1 MQYMRVLLVSANR
14 TAVNMPVFP
23 LGPAFLA
30 AGLEKEGHQVRVL
43 DLFDT
48 RFPDPVE
55 ATAEAVGA
63 IRNPIEATA
72 EAVRAT
78 TKAVLDFR
86 PQLTGFSVRNIDN
99 QDPFSPEFYLPEVR
113 PVISACREIS
123 GSPVV
128 IGGAGFSIFPRAA
141 LAYLGGD
148 FGVAG
153 EGERPLCLLA
163 RALESG
169 RDPRRIPCLITSG
182 EPVTSIRHPEGSAG
196 PATGSFLDGIIDE
209 NTETAADS
217 SPGEENTG
225 ALGHLP
231 RPALELFDIP
241 RYGQSG
247 FIPVQSKRGCSKR
260 CLYCSSPII
269 EGRTIRLRPATTVV
283 DEIEFTVKQYGQ
295 RTFFFVDSLFNVPEA
310 HALELCREIIRRK
323 LDINWYGIIHPV
335 NVSPALA
342 AGMKEAGCSQI
353 SLGFESGS
361 DRMLKVL
368 HKGFCA
374 DDIIRTAAL
383 FRQHEI
389 PQRGF
394 LLLGGPGEDR
404 TSVDESIALAERLD
418 LESMKVTPGMR
429 IYPGTGLAEIAA
441 AENVISREDDLLQ
454 PVFYVSEAVRGWL
467 NERVLKEC
475 AGHRGWST

>member
-1 MQYMRVLLVSANR
+1 
-14 TAVNMPVFP
+14 MPVFP

-30 AGLEKEGHQVRVL
+30 ACLEKEGHQVRIL
-43 DLFDT
+43 DLFDP
-48 RFPDPVE
+48 RFPDPVKAVAKAVE
-55 ATAEAVGA
+55 ATMETDGA
-63 IRNPIEATA
+63 TTESVRATK
-72 EAVRAT
+72 EAVR
-78 TKAVLDFR
+78 DFR

-113 PVISACREIS
+113 PVINACREASASLVI
-123 GSPVV
+123 
-128 IGGAGFSIFPRAA
+128 IGGAGFSIFPLAA

-169 RDPRRIPCLITSG
+169 RDPRHIPGLITGGKS
-182 EPVTSIRHPEGSAG
+182 VVSTRHPE
-196 PATGSFLDGIIDE
+196 
-209 NTETAADS
+209 ETA
-217 SPGEENTG
+217 G
-225 ALGHLP
+225 ALEHLP

-260 CLYCSSPII
+260 CIYCSSPII
-269 EGRTIRLRPATTVV
+269 EGRTVRLRPPAAVV
-283 DEIEFTVKQYGQ
+283 DEIEFTVKQYDL
-295 RTFFFVDSLFNVPEA
+295 RTFFFVDSLFNVPEQ
-310 HALELCREIIRRK
+310 HALELCREIIRRE

-361 DRMLKVL
+361 DRILKVL
-368 HKGFCA
+368 QKGFTA

-383 FRQHEI
+383 FRQHGI

-404 TSVDESIALAERLD
+404 TSVEESIALAERLD
-418 LESMKVTPGMR
+418 LESMKITAGMR
-429 IYPGTGLAEIAA
+429 IYPGTCLARIAA
-441 AENVISREDDLLQ
+441 EENVIAREDDLLQ
-454 PVFYVSEAVRGWL
+454 PVFYVSGAVRGWL
-467 NERVLKEC
+467 KERVLKDCSE
-475 AGHRGWST
+475 HPGWST